1 MARICVFCGKE
12 LGVFE
17 RDTLLAGN
25 VSQPACKKCWNLLF
39 ELPQE
44 ERGRLA
50 LETGRAVDPE
60 KIMASL
66 EQYREREAKKAK
78 ARESLLTGEKCLRCG
93 GPMER
98 CGRKI
103 LHLGEEGLFGPVA
116 RDGLFASWLEVDVH
130 RCAQCGRG
138 EFYLPEPPEI
148 PEFPRETEEVTCPV
162 CGTRHS
168 PDIGCP
174 HCAMSR
180 GSGADGEQEH
190 WSAGTSGEKK
200 KSYRKPPWEK

>member
-25 VSQPACKKCWNLLF
+25 VSQPACKQCWNRLL
-39 ELPQE
+39 EMPQE

-50 LETGRAVDPE
+50 LETGRALEPE
-60 KIMASL
+60 KIMACL
-66 EQYREREAKKAK
+66 ERYREREEKKTR
-78 ARESLLTGEKCLRCG
+78 ARQALRTGDKCLRCG

-98 CGRKI
+98 CGLKRF
-103 LHLGEEGLFGPVA
+103 HLGEEGLFGPVA
-116 RDGLFASWLEVDVH
+116 RDGLLASWLEVEVH

-138 EFYLPEPPEI
+138 EFYLPQPPEL
-148 PEFPRETEEVTCPV
+148 PADLDEEELVTCPV
-162 CGTRHS
+162 CGARHS

-174 HCAMSR
+174 RCAMNRSR
-180 GSGADGEQEH
+180 EGRREQDQGRR
-190 WSAGTSGEKK
+190 SEK
-200 KSYRKPPWEK
+200 KPPWEK